1 MTTNNGTTKTVV
13 AETKPINGKQQT
25 PKENPA
31 TPAADAK
38 KDAAL
43 IPEIAAE
50 VKTDVTVLPI
60 QLRLKKIDELN
71 KLIERRSLLADALD
85 DVQSFVHTPTA
96 PASIKFIDSTNKGF
110 SVSNPMV
117 IADMLKLAA
126 ERLESELEK
135 VEALIK
141 F

>member
-1 MTTNNGTTKTVV
+1 MSLVKTI
-13 AETKPINGKQQT
+13 AQKSIEQT
-25 PKENPA
+25 PKNGHTKMEGLKVA
-31 TPAADAK
+31 SSAADEK
-38 KDAAL
+38 KVDPPQN
-43 IPEIAAE
+43 ISEP
-50 VKTDVTVLPI
+50 TPPI
-60 QLRLKKIDELN
+60 GERLKKLDELN
-71 KLIERRSLLADALD
+71 RLNERRSLLADALD
-85 DVQSFVHTPTA
+85 DVRSFVHTPTA

-110 SVSNPMV
+110 SVSNPLV